1 MKKPLRIATLVLIT
15 GLIAL
20 SLFSFAKSAAPP
32 LLPMTIYGYVTIQT
46 LSGTNMTAPANL
58 TVYAKVQNTTLPSSA
73 QTPGSTDD
81 QGHYIIS
88 VGSSDNT
95 VPPEGTPIDIWV
107 QGINVT
113 RTILHYQTII
123 DETNGGNLTV
133 MDTTAPAIQVL
144 SPQPQAYVS
153 TTQPVWVNATVTD
166 DLAINVTS
174 IKMTLNQTQLAWA
187 FNNTTGLLS
196 NQTGPLAQGLY
207 VANITVGDIAGN
219 TAVQTWNFTAAPG
232 IPPIISI
239 TSPTTASPTY
249 TQSGKP
255 IQVSFSYTES
265 SPLNWTIIISNATST
280 VASVTN
286 TTAITNGTS
295 TTTVNVTINQTASD
309 GAYDLAVTMYN
320 TLYLSTT
327 ATNTSAV
334 VVDNTPPTMS
344 TPYQDPPGQSVVAN
358 VTLNVTQGS
367 SMVNVNVS
375 VNITDAASGVKQA
388 ILSYNTGSG
397 WVNLTMSPTGNLY
410 TATIPGQPN
419 GTMVTYYL
427 TAIDNVLNT
436 ARTPTDQLYYPYNVV
451 PEFNFAVLL
460 LILAI
465 GTTLAIVTSRTTKRK
480 SLQPK

>member
-1 MKKPLRIATLVLIT
+1 LKKPLKIATLVLIT

-20 SLFSFAKSAAPP
+20 SLFSLAKSAAPP
-32 LLPMTIYGYVTIQT
+32 LLPMTIYGYVTIRT
-46 LSGTNMTAPANL
+46 LSGTNMTAPDSL
-58 TVYAKVQNTTLPSSA
+58 SVYAKMQNTTLPSSA
-73 QTPGSTDD
+73 QTPGSTDA

-95 VPPEGTPIDIWV
+95 VPPEGTPIDMWV

-113 RTILHYQTII
+113 RIILHYQTII

-133 MDTTAPAIQVL
+133 MDTTAPTIQVL
-144 SPQPQAYVS
+144 SPQPQSYVS

-174 IKMTLNQTQLAWA
+174 IKMTLNQTQLAWT

-207 VANITVGDIAGN
+207 VANITVSDIAGN
-219 TAVQTWNFTAAPG
+219 TTVQTWNFTASPG
-232 IPPIISI
+232 VPPTISI
-239 TSPTTASPTY
+239 TSPTTASPVY

-255 IQVSFSYTES
+255 IQVSFSYTEA
-265 SPLNWTIIISNATST
+265 SPLNWTIIISNATYT
-280 VASVTN
+280 AASVTN
-286 TTAITNGTS
+286 STAITNGTGA
-295 TTTVNVTINQTASD
+295 TTVSVPINQTASD

-327 ATNTSAV
+327 ATNSSAV
-334 VVDNTPPTMS
+334 VVDNTPPTIDN
-344 TPYQDPPGQSVVAN
+344 PYQDPPGQSVVAN

-419 GTMVTYYL
+419 GTVVNYYI

-480 SLQPK
+480 SLQSK

>member
-1 MKKPLRIATLVLIT
+1 
-15 GLIAL
+15 
-20 SLFSFAKSAAPP
+20 
-32 LLPMTIYGYVTIQT
+32 MTIYGYVTIQT
-46 LSGTNMTAPANL
+46 LSGTNMTAPVNL

-73 QTPGSTDD
+73 QTRGSTDA
-81 QGHYIIS
+81 QGHYIMS

-133 MDTTAPAIQVL
+133 VDTTTPTIQII
-144 SPQPQAYVS
+144 SPSPNGYVS
-153 TTQPVWVNATVTD
+153 SSQTAWVNATVTD
-166 DLAINVTS
+166 NLLINETS
-174 IKMTLNQTQLAWA
+174 IMMTLNQTKLTWT
-187 FNNTTGLLS
+187 FDNTTGLLS
-196 NQTGPLAQGLY
+196 SQTGPLTNGTY
-207 VANITVGDIAGN
+207 VANVTVSDIAGN
-219 TAVQTWNFTAAPG
+219 TAVQTWNFTASPG
-232 IPPIISI
+232 IPPTISI
-239 TSPTTASPTY
+239 TSPTTTSPVY

-255 IQVSFSYTES
+255 IQVSFSYTEA

-280 VASVTN
+280 IASVTN
-286 TTAITNGTS
+286 TTAIANGTS
-295 TTTVNVTINQTASD
+295 TMTVSVPIDPTASE

-320 TLYLSTT
+320 TYYLSTT

-334 VVDNTPPTMS
+334 VVDNTPPTIG
-344 TPYQDPPGQSVVAN
+344 TPYQDQPPPGQSVVAN

-375 VNITDAASGVKQA
+375 VNITDATSGVKQA
-388 ILSYNTGSG
+388 ILSYNTTSG
-397 WVNLTMSPTGNLY
+397 WVNQTMSHPNGNLY

-419 GTMVTYYL
+419 GTLVTYYI
-427 TAIDNVLNT
+427 TAIDNVTN
-436 ARTPTDQLYYPYNVV
+436 AAWTPTDRLLYYQYNVI

-480 SLQPK
+480 SLQSK

>member
-1 MKKPLRIATLVLIT
+1 LNKTVRIATLVLMT

-20 SLFSFAKSAAPP
+20 SLFSLAKSQPP
-32 LLPMTIYGYVTIQT
+32 LPPVVIEGYVTIQT
-46 LSGTNMTAPANL
+46 VSGTNITAPPNL
-58 TVYAKVQNTTLPSSA
+58 TVYTKQQNTTIPNN
-73 QTPGSTDD
+73 PGSSPTDA
-81 QGHYIIS
+81 QGFYQIS
-88 VGSSDNT
+88 VGNTGNT

-113 RTILHYQTII
+113 RII
-123 DETNGGNLTV
+123 FTYHANPLDMNLTV
-133 MDTTAPAIQVL
+133 TDTTAPAIQVL
-144 SPQPQAYVS
+144 SPQPQSYVS
-153 TTQPVWVNATVTD
+153 TTQTVWVNATVTD

-174 IKMTLNQTQLAWA
+174 IKMTLNQTQLAWT
-187 FNNTTGLLS
+187 FDNTTGLLS
-196 NQTGPLAQGLY
+196 NQTGPLAQGFY
-207 VANITVGDIAGN
+207 VANITVSDIAGN
-219 TAVQTWNFTAAPG
+219 TAVQTWNFTASPG

-239 TSPTTASPTY
+239 TSPTTTSPVY

-255 IQVSFSYTES
+255 IQVSFSYTEA
-265 SPLNWTIIISNATST
+265 SPLNWTIIISNATYT
-280 VASVTN
+280 AAIPTN
-286 TTAITNGTS
+286 TTAITNGTNTATAS
-295 TTTVNVTINQTASD
+295 VTINQTASD

-334 VVDNTPPTMS
+334 IVDNTPPTIG
-344 TPYQDPPGQSVVAN
+344 TPYQDQPSPGQSVVAN

-388 ILSYNTGSG
+388 ILSYNNGTG
-397 WVNLTMSPTGNLY
+397 WVNQTMSHPNGTLY
-410 TATIPGQPN
+410 TATIPGQAN
-419 GTMVTYYL
+419 GTFVTYYI
-427 TAIDNVLNT
+427 TAFDNVSN
-436 ARTPTDQLYYPYNVV
+436 AAWTPTDRLLYYQYNVI

>member
-1 MKKPLRIATLVLIT
+1 
-15 GLIAL
+15 
-20 SLFSFAKSAAPP
+20 
-32 LLPMTIYGYVTIQT
+32 
-46 LSGTNMTAPANL
+46 
-58 TVYAKVQNTTLPSSA
+58 
-73 QTPGSTDD
+73 
-81 QGHYIIS
+81 
-88 VGSSDNT
+88 
-95 VPPEGTPIDIWV
+95 
-107 QGINVT
+107 
-113 RTILHYQTII
+113 
-123 DETNGGNLTV
+123 
-133 MDTTAPAIQVL
+133 
-144 SPQPQAYVS
+144 
-153 TTQPVWVNATVTD
+153 
-166 DLAINVTS
+166 
-174 IKMTLNQTQLAWA
+174 MTLNQTQLAWT
-187 FNNTTGLLS
+187 FDNTTGLLS

-207 VANITVGDIAGN
+207 VANITVSDIAGN
-219 TAVQTWNFTAAPG
+219 TASKTWNFTASPG
-232 IPPIISI
+232 IPPTINI
-239 TSPTTASPTY
+239 TSPTTTSPVY

-265 SPLNWTIIISNATST
+265 SPLNWTIIISNATYT

-295 TTTVNVTINQTASD
+295 TTTVNVTINQTASE

-419 GTMVTYYL
+419 GTMVTYYM

-436 ARTPTDQLYYPYNVV
+436 ARTPTDQLYYYPYNVV

-480 SLQPK
+480 SLQSK

>member
-1 MKKPLRIATLVLIT
+1 LKKTLRIATLVLIT

-20 SLFSFAKSAAPP
+20 SLFSPARCPPPP
-32 LLPMTIYGYVTIQT
+32 LPPVVIEGYVTIQT
-46 LSGTNMTAPANL
+46 IGGTNMTAPPNL
-58 TVYAKVQNTTLPSSA
+58 TVYTKQQNTTIPNN
-73 QTPGSTDD
+73 PGSSPTDA
-81 QGHYIIS
+81 QGFYQIS
-88 VGSSDNT
+88 VGDTGNT

-113 RTILHYQTII
+113 RII
-123 DETNGGNLTV
+123 FSYHANPVDMNLTV
-133 MDTTAPAIQVL
+133 TDTTAPTIQVL

-153 TTQPVWVNATVTD
+153 STQPVWVNATVTD
-166 DLAINVTS
+166 DLAINETS
-174 IKMTLNQTQLAWA
+174 ITMTLNQTQLAWT
-187 FNNTTGLLS
+187 FDNTTGLLS
-196 NQTGPLAQGLY
+196 NQTGPLTPGLY
-207 VANITVGDIAGN
+207 IANITVSDIAGN
-219 TAVQTWNFTAAPG
+219 TAVQTWNFTASPG
-232 IPPIISI
+232 VPPTISI

-255 IQVSFSYTES
+255 IQVSFSYTEA
-265 SPLNWTIIISNATST
+265 SPLNWTIMISNATYT
-280 VASVTN
+280 AASVTN
-286 TTAITNGTS
+286 TTLITNGTS
-295 TTTVNVTINQTASD
+295 TATVSVTINQAASE

-320 TLYLSTT
+320 TYYLSTT

-344 TPYQDPPGQSVVAN
+344 TPYQNPPGQSVDPN

-367 SMVNVNVS
+367 AMVNVNVS
-375 VNITDAASGVKQA
+375 VNITDAASGVKQG

-419 GTMVTYYL
+419 GTMVTYYI
-427 TAIDNVLNT
+427 TAIDNVLNA

-451 PEFNFAVLL
+451 PEFNSAVLL

-465 GTTLAIVTSRTTKRK
+465 GTTLTIVTSRTTKRK
-480 SLQPK
+480 SLQSK

>member
-1 MKKPLRIATLVLIT
+1 MKKTLRIATLVLIT

-20 SLFSFAKSAAPP
+20 SLFSPARCPPPP
-32 LLPMTIYGYVTIQT
+32 LPPVVIEGYVTIQT
-46 LSGTNMTAPANL
+46 IGGTNMTAPPNL
-58 TVYAKVQNTTLPSSA
+58 TVYTKQQNTTIPNN
-73 QTPGSTDD
+73 PGSSPTDA
-81 QGHYIIS
+81 QGFYQIS
-88 VGSSDNT
+88 VGDTGNT

-113 RTILHYQTII
+113 RII
-123 DETNGGNLTV
+123 FSYHANPVDMNLTV
-133 MDTTAPAIQVL
+133 TDTTAPTIQVL

-153 TTQPVWVNATVTD
+153 STQPVWVNATVTD
-166 DLAINVTS
+166 DLAINETS
-174 IKMTLNQTQLAWA
+174 ITMTLNQTQLAWT
-187 FNNTTGLLS
+187 FDNTTGLLS
-196 NQTGPLAQGLY
+196 NQTGPLTPGLY
-207 VANITVGDIAGN
+207 IANITVSDIAGN
-219 TAVQTWNFTAAPG
+219 TAVQTWNFTASPG
-232 IPPIISI
+232 VPPTISI

-255 IQVSFSYTES
+255 IQVSFSYTEA
-265 SPLNWTIIISNATST
+265 SPLNWTIMISNATYT
-280 VASVTN
+280 AASVTN
-286 TTAITNGTS
+286 TTLITNGTS
-295 TTTVNVTINQTASD
+295 TATVSVTINQAASE

-320 TLYLSTT
+320 TYYLSTT

-344 TPYQDPPGQSVVAN
+344 TPYQNPPGQSVDPN

-367 SMVNVNVS
+367 AMVNVNVS
-375 VNITDAASGVKQA
+375 VNITDAASGVKQG

-419 GTMVTYYL
+419 GTMVTYYI
-427 TAIDNVLNT
+427 TAIDNVLNA

-451 PEFNFAVLL
+451 PEFNSAVLL

-465 GTTLAIVTSRTTKRK
+465 GTTLTIVTSRTTKRK
-480 SLQPK
+480 SLQSK

>member
-1 MKKPLRIATLVLIT
+1 M
-15 GLIAL
+15 AL
-20 SLFSFAKSAAPP
+20 SLFSLAKSQPP
-32 LLPMTIYGYVTIQT
+32 LPPVVIEGYVTIQT
-46 LSGTNMTAPANL
+46 VSGTNITAPPNL
-58 TVYAKVQNTTLPSSA
+58 TVYTKQQNTTIPNV
-73 QTPGSTDD
+73 PGSSPTNT
-81 QGHYIIS
+81 QGFYQIS
-88 VGSSDNT
+88 VGNSSSD
-95 VPPEGTPIDIWV
+95 VPPEGAPIDIWV

-113 RTILHYQTII
+113 RII
-123 DETNGGNLTV
+123 FSYHNNPVDMNLTV
-133 MDTTAPAIQVL
+133 PDTTAPTIQVL

-153 TTQPVWVNATVTD
+153 STQPVWINATVTD
-166 DLAINVTS
+166 DLAINETS
-174 IKMTLNQTQLAWA
+174 ITMTLNQTQLAWT
-187 FNNTTGLLS
+187 FDNTTGLLS
-196 NQTGPLAQGLY
+196 NQTGPLVQGFY
-207 VANITVGDIAGN
+207 VANITVSDIAGN
-219 TAVQTWNFTAAPG
+219 TAVQTWNFTASPG
-232 IPPIISI
+232 IPPTISI
-239 TSPTTASPTY
+239 TSPTTTSPVY
-249 TQSGKP
+249 TQSGQP
-255 IQVSFSYTES
+255 IQVSFGYTEA
-265 SPLNWTIIISNATST
+265 SPLNWTITISNATST
-280 VASVTN
+280 IASVTN

-295 TTTVNVTINQTASD
+295 TMTVSVPISPTASD

-419 GTMVTYYL
+419 GTMVTYYM
-427 TAIDNVLNT
+427 TAIDNVLNA
-436 ARTPTDQLYYPYNVV
+436 ARTPTDQLYYYPYNVV